1 MVLTEN
7 IGGIVMVRR
16 FSIMVVMVL
25 IAAACVCV
33 LGSGEVHAAADLKLK
48 TVDVDFD
55 TDIHDNGMMVTVFR
69 EDGCEETILDAVSDD
84 IKIVK
89 TEVHFRGEE
98 LYLYAMGVGE
108 TTVTVTGSA
117 GTVIPVNVKVGVYA
131 MEKTLKC
138 WSDVFDLNY
147 GDPKVTVSSIPGT
160 RVKLKIGSHK
170 YKDVITPTSDED
182 ATTRKKITMKMMY
195 DVKTK
200 VTATFSRDG
209 AKVVKTFKF
218 SSFTI
223 PSEAEVSGKTFKLK
237 CFNLHKGDKVKLTVA
252 GRSYTRKV
260 SKNYHE
266 KNHMFKIRLKKKIKK
281 NCPFKVAI
289 KNKWGTRMCNLSESL
304 IGGEWEYDAEKEE

>member
-33 LGSGEVHAAADLKLK
+33 LGSSEVHAAADLKLK

-117 GTVIPVNVKVGVYA
+117 GTVIPVNVKVGIPA

-170 YKDVITPTSDED
+170 YKDVITPPGENATS
-182 ATTRKKITMKMMY
+182 RKKITMKMMY

-200 VTATFSRDG
+200 VTATFFRDG

-218 SSFTI
+218 DSFTL

-260 SKNYHE
+260 SKNYHW
-266 KNHMFKIRLKKKIKK
+266 KNHTFKIKLKKKIKK

-289 KNKWGTRMCNLSESL
+289 KNIWGTRMCNLSESL
-304 IGGEWEYDAEKEE
+304 IGGEWEYDPEKEE